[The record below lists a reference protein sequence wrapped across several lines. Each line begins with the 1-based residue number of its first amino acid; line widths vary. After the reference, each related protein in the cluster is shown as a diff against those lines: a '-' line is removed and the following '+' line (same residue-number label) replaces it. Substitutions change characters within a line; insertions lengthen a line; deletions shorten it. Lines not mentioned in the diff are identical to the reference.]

1 MRIWFDENIGSKM
14 SEPDCVDEWLFEI
27 WAVGCDYDGCG
38 TVEEL
43 KGTCGRTGRNESE
56 GERMPPGRQSVFDK

>member
-27 WAVGCDYDGCG
+27 WAVGCDYDGAG

-43 KGTCGRTGRNESE
+43 KGTCGRNW
-56 GERMPPGRQSVFDK
+56 